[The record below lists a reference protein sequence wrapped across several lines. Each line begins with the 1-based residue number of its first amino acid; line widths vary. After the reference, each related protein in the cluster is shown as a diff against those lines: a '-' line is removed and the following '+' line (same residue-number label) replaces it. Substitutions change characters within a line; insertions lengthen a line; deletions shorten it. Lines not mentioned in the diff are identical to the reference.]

1 MNSGNWEIGVSGES
15 LDQLLSGEQAGMSL
29 WFLAGYVKG
38 ITDSQALLRGERRMV
53 VEPDGDQGWRLRS
66 DAVDAAADS
75 QLEAQA

>member
-1 MNSGNWEIGVSGES
+1 MNSGNWQIGVSGES

-53 VEPDGDQGWRLRS
+53 IEPDGDQGWRLRS
-66 DAVDAAADS
+66 DAVDAVADS
-75 QLEAQA
+75 ELEAQA

>member
-53 VEPDGDQGWRLRS
+53 IEPDGDQGWRLRC
-66 DAVDAAADS
+66 DAVDAVADS
-75 QLEAQA
+75 ELEAQA

>member
-53 VEPDGDQGWRLRS
+53 IEPDGDQGWRLRS
-66 DAVDAAADS
+66 DAVDAVADS
-75 QLEAQA
+75 ELEAQA

>member
-38 ITDSQALLRGERRMV
+38 ITDSQSLLRGERRMV
-53 VEPDGDQGWRLRS
+53 IEPDGDQGWRLRS
-66 DAVDAAADS
+66 DVVDAVADS
-75 QLEAQA
+75 ELEAQA